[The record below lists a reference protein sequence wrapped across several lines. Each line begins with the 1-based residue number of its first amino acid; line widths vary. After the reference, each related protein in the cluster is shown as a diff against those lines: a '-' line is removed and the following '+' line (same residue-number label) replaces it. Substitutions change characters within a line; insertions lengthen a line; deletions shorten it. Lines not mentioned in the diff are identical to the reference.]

1 MLNKIKPFEEL
12 TFADDFMF
20 NKVMHD
26 PEICGEVIERLL
38 HIKVDHIVYPEI
50 QKSLQP
56 YYTSKGVR
64 FDVYLKDTDRV
75 FDIEMQNRKEDYLGK
90 RTRYYQSMIDIDN
103 LMRGEQYTELKESF
117 IIFICNH
124 DPFGA
129 ELPQYTFMNTC
140 KEKTDVELNDKTVKV
155 IYNAKAYEK
164 TDDEELK
171 AFLRFVCNNTSGDGF
186 TDKLKSITER
196 IKQNEL
202 LKTEY
207 LAVNLHDFD
216 IRREAKKEGLEEG
229 ARETALQNA
238 RNFLAMNILT
248 PEQIAQGTGLTVE
261 EVLSLKNEKKY

>member
-1 MLNKIKPFEEL
+1 
-12 TFADDFMF
+12 
-20 NKVMHD
+20 
-26 PEICGEVIERLL
+26 
-38 HIKVDHIVYPEI
+38 
-50 QKSLQP
+50 
-56 YYTSKGVR
+56 
-64 FDVYLKDTDRV
+64 
-75 FDIEMQNRKEDYLGK
+75 
-90 RTRYYQSMIDIDN
+90 
-103 LMRGEQYTELKESF
+103 
-117 IIFICNH
+117 
-124 DPFGA
+124 
-129 ELPQYTFMNTC
+129 MNSC
-140 KEKTDVELNDKTVKV
+140 KEKADVELNDKTVKV

-229 ARETALQNA
+229 ARENALQNA

>member
-1 MLNKIKPFEEL
+1 MSSKIKPFEEL

-26 PEICGEVIERLL
+26 PEICAEVIERLL

-64 FDVYLKDTDRV
+64 SDVYLKDSDRV
-75 FDIEMQNRKEDYLGK
+75 FDIEMQNGKEDYLGK

-129 ELPQYTFMNTC
+129 ELPQYTFMNSC
-140 KEKTDVELNDKTVKV
+140 KEKADVELNDKTVKV

-216 IRREAKKEGLEEG
+216 IRREALKEGREEG
-229 ARETALQNA
+229 ARTKAIEAAVMLVKDFNA
-238 RNFLAMNILT
+238 T
-248 PEQIAQGTGLTVE
+248 PELAAEKMNAPLE
-261 EVLSLKNEKKY
+261 DVLEALKGK

>member
-1 MLNKIKPFEEL
+1 MSSKIKPFEEL

-64 FDVYLKDTDRV
+64 FDVYLKDSDRV
-75 FDIEMQNRKEDYLGK
+75 FDIEMQNKTEDCLGK

-103 LMRGEQYTELKESF
+103 LMRGEEYTELKESF
-117 IIFICNH
+117 IIFICRH
-124 DPFGA
+124 DPFGVD
-129 ELPQYTFMNTC
+129 LPQYTFTNTC
-140 KEKTDVELNDKTVKV
+140 KENQSVELNDKAVKV
-155 IYNAKAYEK
+155 IYNVKAYEK

-229 ARETALQNA
+229 ARTKAIEAA
-238 RNFLAMNILT
+238 RNALSL
-248 PEQIAQGTGLTVE
+248 GLTHQQASQISG
-261 EVLSLKNEKKY
+261 LSEDEIKKIAAKEY